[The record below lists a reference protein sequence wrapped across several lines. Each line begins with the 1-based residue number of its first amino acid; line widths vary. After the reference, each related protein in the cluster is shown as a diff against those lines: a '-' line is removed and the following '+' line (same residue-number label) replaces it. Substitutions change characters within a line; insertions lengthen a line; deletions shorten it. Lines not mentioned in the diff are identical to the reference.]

1 MTSSFCIGR
10 NMQRHDNLRMVILA
24 VQTHGGSD
32 KPPYIGL
39 ASNVSPKAQ
48 SPMFGKCLSDGVST
62 SSVPNLTYWK
72 SQMKVIA
79 SPNIPDAIPLT
90 DAPHWYV
97 LRSTYGREKTAYDYL
112 SAKGIRAFY
121 PTIQVVKQ
129 IREKRKVVTVSR
141 FPNIFFAYATE
152 EQLKTFVYD
161 NVNLPFLRFYY
172 RHSHVDNKIEKSPM
186 IVPDYQMDDLRIIC
200 TSDSS
205 NVI

>member
-1 MTSSFCIGR
+1 
-10 NMQRHDNLRMVILA
+10 
-24 VQTHGGSD
+24 
-32 KPPYIGL
+32 
-39 ASNVSPKAQ
+39 
-48 SPMFGKCLSDGVST
+48 
-62 SSVPNLTYWK
+62 
-72 SQMKVIA
+72 MKVIV
-79 SPNIPDAIPLT
+79 SPNIPNAIPLT

-112 SAKGIRAFY
+112 TAKGVSAFY

-129 IREKRKVVTVSR
+129 IREQRKIVTVSR

-152 EQLKTFVYD
+152 EQLKSFVYD

-172 RHSHVDNKIEKSPM
+172 RHSHVGNKIEKFPM

-205 NVI
+205 NVILSPTEVQKFKTGQLVRVMDGKFKGFVGRVARWKGQQRVGIVIDGFATVVTAFVPSASLRPMEDGISGSVSNQ